1 MRKKCA
7 ILLLLLISCVSVL
20 TGCNLFSTNNYV
32 ALSSIVA
39 TSGSISVTREQ
50 LLNAYYSSGYYYN
63 YVYGYTQEEA
73 IRMTIDDII
82 DQEYLLQYIEKHND
96 KYALTSEDYNIVVSN
111 TYSYLDSRVQTI
123 VDEIRSEYGLD
134 VSDVTTEEEEE
145 TPEYAPQEKYATKF
159 DYFDGKVIYENYSSE
174 EEDYEYYRDFANEE
188 EAKNYALKKYTVQKV
203 VRGEDEFYKAL
214 VWDRFMTTL
223 KEEQSGYGYDKLDNA
238 SVLEREIS
246 KVFDSNL
253 DAQKISRYQNI
264 VERENGFYFDS
275 GVEGY
280 VMTEEILQKIVDEYK
295 RMYSSNMDMYKSM
308 KNKNSYY
315 VNVADTESRKNY
327 VYYGKQDEETLITCT
342 HILIQLSEDQLS
354 EISALESNPLYYG
367 EKLERAKNAVSSWAN
382 TFAYE
387 RDLKTGFEL
396 GNAGKSVEDLYNEVV
411 SSVRRQETLEDKV
424 NKFNEYLYAYNVD
437 SGIIN
442 AHYDYVV
449 GTKNSAMV
457 DSFTDLVRGLY
468 DDGNGTPG
476 SIGICYEENDNYS
489 GYHIVMY
496 TGTLNNLFSSSSELD
511 TLNTSNVYNILSSEK
526 TSLSYN
532 QTIFELVFDNTIQD
546 IYESISANAVKT
558 EKSGQTITYNVG
570 NFSDLY

>member
-188 EAKNYALKKYTVQKV
+188 EAKNYALNNYTVQNGVK
-203 VRGEDEFYKAL
+203 GEDAFYKAL
-214 VWDRFMTTL
+214 VWNRFMTTL

-275 GVEGY
+275 GVQDY

-315 VNVADTESRKNY
+315 VNVADTESRENY

-354 EISALESNPLYYG
+354 KISALESNPLYYG
-367 EKLERAKNAVSSWAN
+367 EKLKRAKNAVSSWAN

-387 RDLKTGFEL
+387 RDLETGFEL

-411 SSVRRQETLEDKV
+411 SSVRTQTTLEDKV

>member
-82 DQEYLLQYIEKHND
+82 DQEFLLQYIEKHND

-159 DYFDGKVIYENYSSE
+159 DYFEGKVIYENYSSE

-188 EAKNYALKKYTVQKV
+188 EAKNYALKNYTVQNG

-214 VWDRFMTTL
+214 VWNRFMTTL

-275 GVEGY
+275 SVEGY

-295 RMYSSNMDMYKSM
+295 RMYSSNIDMYNSM

-315 VNVADTESRKNY
+315 VNVADTESRENY

-354 EISALESNPLYYG
+354 EISTLESNPLYYG

-387 RDLKTGFEL
+387 RDLETGFEL

-411 SSVRRQETLEDKV
+411 SSVRAQATLEDKV
-424 NKFNEYLYAYNVD
+424 NKFNEYLYTYNVD

-496 TGTLNNLFSSSSELD
+496 TGTLNNLFNSSSELD
-511 TLNTSNVYNILSSEK
+511 TLSTSNVYNILSSEK

-546 IYESISANAVKT
+546 IYESISANAVET